1 MALDED
7 EKDCLP
13 EPWAARLAME
23 RVTRVFSVRIREVV
37 VIECIA
43 EDKRR
48 CENTKQKVI
57 QERHLELEE
66 RLASSLRV
74 ASLDLTQSAESIG
87 MDQRSTHCTC
97 ICVRYSPDSILHSTL
112 GLHRPHSLYYPIS
125 HLPNHAGSSYITPSI
140 HHHFT
145 VCMHSCINISCLLL
159 VNTMR

>member
-66 RLASSLRV
+66 RQASSLRV
-74 ASLDLTQSAESIG
+74 ASLDLTQSAESID
-87 MDQRSTHCTC
+87 MDQRST
-97 ICVRYSPDSILHSTL
+97 LEL
-112 GLHRPHSLYYPIS
+112 G
-125 HLPNHAGSSYITPSI
+125 T
-140 HHHFT
+140 
-145 VCMHSCINISCLLL
+145 
-159 VNTMR
+159 